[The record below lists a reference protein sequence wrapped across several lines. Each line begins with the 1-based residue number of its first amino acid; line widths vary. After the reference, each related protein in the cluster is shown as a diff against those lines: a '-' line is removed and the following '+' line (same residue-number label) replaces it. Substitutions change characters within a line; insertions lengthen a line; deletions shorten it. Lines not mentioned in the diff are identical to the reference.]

1 MPRNLLH
8 IACFTL
14 WLLFA
19 TTLNGCATQATTQ
32 ITTLTDPAPKHSK
45 EVLFGTIEFSGN
57 LKVLQNWQKIIS
69 LAPAQI
75 QQFSRLNDEQNL
87 QSAAAWQELV
97 QKIADSP
104 ARQKLFAINRF
115 FNRWPYR
122 QDQDIWQRNDYWATP
137 LEFLRHSGDCED
149 YAICK
154 YFALRYL
161 GFKADQLRIVV
172 LRDTIRS
179 ITHAV
184 LAVYLNDDILIL
196 DNLSNP
202 VFSHRRYQH
211 YVPQY
216 SVNEHHRWIHIK
228 PRSKTPLPLER
239 ATGD

>member
-1 MPRNLLH
+1 MPQKFIH
-8 IACFTL
+8 MVCITL

-19 TTLNGCATQATTQ
+19 TALNGCANQTATP
-32 ITTLTDPAPKHSK
+32 TDPALKNTK
-45 EVLFGTIEFSGN
+45 EILFGTIEFRGN
-57 LKVLQNWQKIIS
+57 LNVLKNWQKIAS
-69 LAPAQI
+69 LAPDQF
-75 QQFSRLNDEQNL
+75 QQFSTSNDEQNL

-97 QKIADSP
+97 QHIADST
-104 ARQKLFAINRF
+104 AQQKVVAINQF

-161 GFKADQLRIVV
+161 GFNVDQLRIVI

-184 LAVYLNDDILIL
+184 LAVYLNNDILIL
-196 DNLSNP
+196 DNLSDP

-216 SVNEHHRWIHIK
+216 SVNEQHRWMHIK
-228 PRSKTPLPLER
+228 PRSKPPLPLER